1 MALTYATLQTQVAD
15 FVNRDDLTAQI
26 PTFITLAE
34 AAINRDVRH
43 WQMEKRSEATFNQ
56 RYEPL
61 PLDWISSIRVS
72 VSGNKQVKRL
82 SQSRML
88 SMREGSADTAGEP
101 RYYTISASQIELF
114 PTPSGDYDGSMIYY
128 AEVEALSDTT
138 QSNWLLAS
146 APDVYL
152 YGALLHTAPY
162 LQEDARLAVWASLYK
177 EAVNTLNANSMRD
190 QYGGAG
196 LAIR

>member
-88 SMREGSADTAGEP
+88 SMRKGSADTAGEP

-114 PTPSGDYDGSMIYY
+114 PTPIGDYDGSMIYY
-128 AEVEALSDTT
+128 AEVDALSDTT